1 VPTPS
6 GRCAR
11 CSRSPAVSSTC
22 VASTPTKSPN
32 PNPSGHGNMIITIA
46 TLRAAG
52 LTETQI
58 LRVVEFADNEQVAKT
73 REKNRIASRNYRAR
87 HRNHHDADDSDDAH
101 ILTSPP
107 KLRTSK
113 KVGKVSIAA
122 DWKLTDADRDYARKK
137 GWPDERIEREAER
150 FFIHY
155 RANSKPWANWHL
167 VWCKWVIS
175 EFQNGGQNG
184 TNRRAGKKTH
194 SISATFDDIFEKLQ
208 GGDGASVVPFQANPR
223 LLSDRRS

>member
-1 VPTPS
+1 
-6 GRCAR
+6 
-11 CSRSPAVSSTC
+11 
-22 VASTPTKSPN
+22 
-32 PNPSGHGNMIITIA
+32 MIITIA

-175 EFQNGGQNG
+175 SFQNGTGAASHG
-184 TNRRAGKKTH
+184 PAGPKRDERH
-194 SISATFDDIFEKLQ
+194 SIRSALDRLDDLI
-208 GGDGASVVPFQANPR
+208 DGRDEAGEVPREADFR
-223 LLSDRRS
+223 LLSGGRR

>member
-1 VPTPS
+1 M
-6 GRCAR
+6 
-11 CSRSPAVSSTC
+11 
-22 VASTPTKSPN
+22 KL
-32 PNPSGHGNMIITIA
+32 TIA
-46 TLRAAG
+46 QLRAAG
-52 LTETQI
+52 VSDKQI
-58 LRVVEFADNEQVAKT
+58 LDALATAEADRLEKEREQSKI
-73 REKNRIASRNYRAR
+73 RSRNYRER
-87 HRNHHDADDSDDAH
+87 QHITEITRDERDERDAH
-101 ILTSPP
+101 IDTSPP